1 MARCPTLQALLPT
14 VQKISNCNFLDV
26 AELHKDTEAL
36 REWVNEQV
44 TWKWPAIYVHLQQTK
59 IAKDSH
65 KVVPLG
71 VNKDEFVIDNEDSIG
86 DDDDE
91 DTEHD
96 EMEESGSE
104 LLHLPDEPYSSSD
117 ETLW

>member
-1 MARCPTLQALLPT
+1 M
-14 VQKISNCNFLDV
+14 
-26 AELHKDTEAL
+26 
-36 REWVNEQV
+36 
-44 TWKWPAIYVHLQQTK
+44 
-59 IAKDSH
+59 
-65 KVVPLG
+65 
-71 VNKDEFVIDNEDSIG
+71 IDNEDSIG

-117 ETLW
+117 ETL

>member
-36 REWVNEQV
+36 REW
-44 TWKWPAIYVHLQQTK
+44 QTK

-117 ETLW
+117 ETL

>member
-26 AELHKDTEAL
+26 AELHKDYGEFK
-36 REWVNEQV
+36 EW
-44 TWKWPAIYVHLQQTK
+44 QTK

-71 VNKDEFVIDNEDSIG
+71 VSKDEFVIDNEDSLV
-86 DDDDE
+86 DDDE

-96 EMEESGSE
+96 EMEESDSE
-104 LLHLPDEPYSSSD
+104 LLHLPDDPYSSSD
-117 ETLW
+117 ETL